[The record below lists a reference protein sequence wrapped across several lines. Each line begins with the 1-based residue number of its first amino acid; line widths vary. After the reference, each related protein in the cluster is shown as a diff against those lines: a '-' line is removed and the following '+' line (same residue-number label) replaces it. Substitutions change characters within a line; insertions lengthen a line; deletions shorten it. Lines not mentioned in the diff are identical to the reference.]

1 MFLLYTRKSQKYG
14 FHINRNGK
22 NAKKVYNRS
31 HFCLIYELICIFA
44 EVKNTY
50 NYYKRMEIK
59 KSPKAD
65 LEKGK
70 TLSILMGFVVGLAVL
85 FVGFEWSTRD
95 VMVVQASEGVAD
107 IIAEE
112 EVEITRPENTPPPPP
127 PPPAPVVTEVL
138 NVVEDDVEL
147 EQQDI
152 LSSEDDQTSAQQIFT
167 VVEEM
172 PKFPGGDAE
181 LLKFIAKSIKYPV
194 IAQENGIQG
203 RVICAFVVNRDG
215 SVVDAEVLRGVD
227 PSLDKEALRVI
238 GTMPKWTPGKQR
250 GKPVRVKYTVPITFR
265 LQ

>member
-1 MFLLYTRKSQKYG
+1 
-14 FHINRNGK
+14 
-22 NAKKVYNRS
+22 
-31 HFCLIYELICIFA
+31 
-44 EVKNTY
+44 
-50 NYYKRMEIK
+50 MEIK

-85 FVGFEWSTRD
+85 FVGFEWSTR
-95 VMVVQASEGVAD
+95 
-107 IIAEE
+107 
-112 EVEITRPENTPPPPP
+112 
-127 PPPAPVVTEVL
+127 APVVTEVL

-152 LSSEDDQTSAQQIFT
+152 LSSEDDQTSAQEAVYTPPAVVEEEEESAQQIFT

>member
-1 MFLLYTRKSQKYG
+1 M
-14 FHINRNGK
+14 
-22 NAKKVYNRS
+22 
-31 HFCLIYELICIFA
+31 
-44 EVKNTY
+44 EV
-50 NYYKRMEIK
+50 K

-70 TLSILMGFVVGLAVL
+70 TLSILMGAVVALAIL
-85 FVGFEWSTRD
+85 FVGFEWGTKDIQIVS
-95 VMVVQASEGVAD
+95 ASDGVAD

-112 EVEITRPENTPPPPP
+112 EIEITRPENTPPPPP

-138 NVVEDDVEL
+138 NVVEDDVDL
-147 EQQDI
+147 EQQEI
-152 LSSEDDQTSAQQIFT
+152 ASSEDSQNAVQQETFVAPAVVEEEEESAQQIFT

-203 RVICAFVVNRDG
+203 RVICSFVVNRDG
-215 SVVDAEVLRGVD
+215 TVVDAEVLRGVD

-238 GTMPKWTPGKQR
+238 STMPKWTPGKQR

>member
-1 MFLLYTRKSQKYG
+1 M
-14 FHINRNGK
+14 
-22 NAKKVYNRS
+22 
-31 HFCLIYELICIFA
+31 
-44 EVKNTY
+44 EV
-50 NYYKRMEIK
+50 K

-65 LEKGK
+65 LEGGK
-70 TLSILMGFVVGLAVL
+70 TLSLMLGFVVGLAVMY
-85 FVGFEWSTRD
+85 VGFEWSTQD
-95 VMVVQASEGVAD
+95 VMVVKESEQVQD
-107 IIAEE
+107 IVAEE

-138 NVVEDDVEL
+138 NVVDDDVEL

-152 LSSEDDQTSAQQIFT
+152 LTSEDTQEAAQTAVYTPPAAVEEEEEEAAQQIFT

-172 PKFPGGDAE
+172 PEFPGGNAE
-181 LLKFIAKSIKYPV
+181 LLKYLAKSIKYPV

-215 SVVDAEVLRGVD
+215 GIVDAEVLRGVD

-238 GTMPKWTPGKQR
+238 MAMPKWKPGKQR
-250 GKPVRVKYTVPITFR
+250 GKPVRVKYTVPVTFR

>member
-1 MFLLYTRKSQKYG
+1 
-14 FHINRNGK
+14 
-22 NAKKVYNRS
+22 
-31 HFCLIYELICIFA
+31 
-44 EVKNTY
+44 
-50 NYYKRMEIK
+50 MEIK

-65 LEKGK
+65 LERGK
-70 TLSILMGFVVGLAVL
+70 SLSILMGFVVGLAVL

-138 NVVEDDVEL
+138 NVVEDDVEG
-147 EQQDI
+147 
-152 LSSEDDQTSAQQIFT
+152 
-167 VVEEM
+167 EM

-238 GTMPKWTPGKQR
+238 GTMPKWSPGKQR

>member
-1 MFLLYTRKSQKYG
+1 
-14 FHINRNGK
+14 
-22 NAKKVYNRS
+22 
-31 HFCLIYELICIFA
+31 
-44 EVKNTY
+44 
-50 NYYKRMEIK
+50 MEIK

-95 VMVVQASEGVAD
+95 IQIVQASEGVAD

-152 LSSEDDQTSAQQIFT
+152 LSSEDNQQEAQTAVYTPPAVVEEEEESAQQIFT

-194 IAQENGIQG
+194 N
-203 RVICAFVVNRDG
+203 
-215 SVVDAEVLRGVD
+215 
-227 PSLDKEALRVI
+227 PDKE
-238 GTMPKWTPGKQR
+238 
-250 GKPVRVKYTVPITFR
+250 
-265 LQ
+265 

>member
-1 MFLLYTRKSQKYG
+1 
-14 FHINRNGK
+14 
-22 NAKKVYNRS
+22 
-31 HFCLIYELICIFA
+31 
-44 EVKNTY
+44 
-50 NYYKRMEIK
+50 MEIK

-65 LEKGK
+65 LERGK
-70 TLSILMGFVVGLAVL
+70 TLSILMGFVVALAVL
-85 FVGFEWSTRD
+85 FVGFAWSD
-95 VMVVQASEGVAD
+95 SEVQVATESDQVAD

-152 LSSEDDQTSAQQIFT
+152 LSSEDSQDAVQQETFIAPAVVEEEEESSQTIFT

-172 PKFPGGDAE
+172 PDFPGGQAE

-203 RVICAFVVNRDG
+203 RVICAFVVNKDG

-238 GTMPKWTPGKQR
+238 GTMPKWKPGKQR

>member
-1 MFLLYTRKSQKYG
+1 M
-14 FHINRNGK
+14 
-22 NAKKVYNRS
+22 
-31 HFCLIYELICIFA
+31 
-44 EVKNTY
+44 EV
-50 NYYKRMEIK
+50 K

-65 LEKGK
+65 LERGKG
-70 TLSILMGFVVGLAVL
+70 LSILMGAVVAVAIL
-85 FVGFEWSTRD
+85 FVGFEWGSRD
-95 VMVVQASEGVAD
+95 IQVVTASDGVAD

-112 EVEITRPENTPPPPP
+112 EIEITRPENTPPPPP

-147 EQQDI
+147 EQQEI
-152 LSSEDDQTSAQQIFT
+152 ASSEDSQDALQQETFVAPAVVEEEEESAQQIFT

-203 RVICAFVVNRDG
+203 RVICSFVVNRDG
-215 SVVDAEVLRGVD
+215 AIVDAEVLRGVD

-238 GTMPKWTPGKQR
+238 STMPKWTPGKQR

>member
-1 MFLLYTRKSQKYG
+1 
-14 FHINRNGK
+14 
-22 NAKKVYNRS
+22 
-31 HFCLIYELICIFA
+31 
-44 EVKNTY
+44 
-50 NYYKRMEIK
+50 MEIK

-65 LEKGK
+65 LERGK
-70 TLSILMGFVVGLAVL
+70 SLSILMGFVVGLAVL

-138 NVVEDDVEL
+138 NVVDDDVEL

-152 LSSEDDQTSAQQIFT
+152 LTSEDTQEAAQTAVYTPPAAVEEEEEEAAQQIFT

-172 PKFPGGDAE
+172 PEFPGGMNE
-181 LLKFIAKSIKYPV
+181 LLKYLAKSIKYPV

-203 RVICAFVVNRDG
+203 RVSCSFVVNKDG
-215 SVVDAEVLRGVD
+215 SIVDAEVIRGVD

>member
-1 MFLLYTRKSQKYG
+1 M
-14 FHINRNGK
+14 
-22 NAKKVYNRS
+22 
-31 HFCLIYELICIFA
+31 
-44 EVKNTY
+44 EV
-50 NYYKRMEIK
+50 K

-70 TLSILMGFVVGLAVL
+70 TLSILMGAVVALAIL
-85 FVGFEWSTRD
+85 FVGFEWGTRD
-95 VMVVQASEGVAD
+95 IQIVSASDGVAD

-112 EVEITRPENTPPPPP
+112 EIEITRPENTPPPPP

-147 EQQDI
+147 DQQEI
-152 LSSEDDQTSAQQIFT
+152 ASSEDSQNAVQQETFVAPAVVEEEEESAQQIFT

-172 PKFPGGDAE
+172 PKFPGGDSE

-203 RVICAFVVNRDG
+203 RVICSFVVNRDG
-215 SVVDAEVLRGVD
+215 TVVDAEVLRGVD

-238 GTMPKWTPGKQR
+238 STMPKWTPGKQR